1 MRLSLF
7 RRSAFLVFAS
17 VFLLG
22 FGVFV
27 PAQDAPK
34 PEVTPKSFVGDWKGT
49 LNVGTIKLDL
59 ILHIVADA
67 DGKTLSGTFDS
78 PDQGAMGI
86 KLDSVTSNG
95 ATFNF
100 EFKRGNLTYS
110 GNLTGDGSKISG
122 TFTQGSS
129 FPLDFSRATGPIAPK
144 TRPQDPKKP
153 YPYKEEDVSFENPA
167 AAGVKLAGTLTIPAD
182 AKGPVPVVVLIT
194 GSGPQNRDEFLLG
207 HRPFLVLADHLT
219 RNGIAVLRYDDRG
232 VAKSTGN
239 FAAATSA
246 DFASD
251 VEAAIAFLKT
261 RTDIDHKHIG
271 LIGHSE
277 GGLIAPMVAARSTDV
292 AFIVLMAGP
301 GTRGDEILY
310 AQGALIAK
318 AEGISAADIERNTQV
333 QKEFFRILLAEP
345 NPAEADKKMRA
356 AVETVV
362 ADVKDEKKREEE
374 AKQLRGSIGTL
385 NTPWF
390 RYFLTYDPRPALQ
403 KLKIPVLA
411 VNGSLDLQVPCK
423 ENLAEISKALTAAG
437 NRKFKT
443 VELPSLNHLFQ
454 TTKTGAPS
462 EYGSIEETIAPVALE
477 TMSDWLKVQTGLTKP
492 GKTKGGK

>member
-1 MRLSLF
+1 MSSGLRLLSGRLALF
-7 RRSAFLVFAS
+7 FILAMAQLGTVFA
-17 VFLLG
+17 
-22 FGVFV
+22 
-27 PAQDAPK
+27 QEAPK
-34 PEVTPKSFVGDWKGT
+34 TEVGPKAFVGDWKGT
-49 LNVGTIKLDL
+49 LDVGSIKLDL
-59 ILHIVADA
+59 ILHIALEP
-67 DGKTLSGTFDS
+67 DGKTLSGTMDS
-78 PDQGAMGI
+78 PDQGASGL
-86 KLDSVTSNG
+86 KLDSVTSDG
-95 ATFNF
+95 PKFSF
-100 EFKRGNLTYS
+100 VLKRGNIVYA
-110 GNLTGDGSKISG
+110 GNLNGDGTKMSG

-129 FPLDFSRATGPIAPK
+129 LPLDFSRATGPIAAK

-167 AAGVKLAGTLTIPAD
+167 AKDVKLAGTLTLPAD

-239 FAAATSA
+239 FPAATSA
-246 DFASD
+246 DFATD
-251 VEAAIAFLKT
+251 VEAAVAFLKT
-261 RTDIDHKHIG
+261 RKEIDPKRIG

-277 GGLIAPMVAARSTDV
+277 GGLVAPMVAARSKDV

-301 GTRGDEILY
+301 GTRGDEILV

-318 AEGISAADIERNTQV
+318 AEGMAAAAIERNTRV
-333 QKEFFRILLAEP
+333 QKEFFNILLAEP
-345 NPAEADKKMRA
+345 NPAEAEKKMKA

-374 AKQLRGSIGTL
+374 AKILRGSIGTL

-390 RYFLTYDPRPALQ
+390 RFFLAYDPRAALQ

-411 VNGSLDLQVPCK
+411 INGSLDLQVPCR
-423 ENLAEISKALTAAG
+423 ENLGEIEKALKAGG
-437 NRKFKT
+437 NRNFKT
-443 VELPSLNHLFQ
+443 VELPNLNHLFQ

-462 EYGSIEETIAPVALE
+462 EYKYLEETIAPVALE
-477 TMSDWLKVQTGLTKP
+477 TMSEWLKVQTGLAKP
-492 GKTKGGK
+492 GKAVSGK

>member
-7 RRSAFLVFAS
+7 RRSAFLVFVS
-17 VFLLG
+17 VFL
-22 FGVFV
+22 FGISV

-49 LNVGTIKLDL
+49 LTLGVIKLDL
-59 ILHIVADA
+59 ILHIAADA
-67 DGKTLSGTFDS
+67 DGKALSGTFDS
-78 PDQGAMGI
+78 PDQGIAGI

-95 ATFNF
+95 ANFAF
-100 EFKRGNLTYS
+100 EFKRANFSYAGTFE
-110 GNLTGDGSKISG
+110 GEKIKG
-122 TFTQGSS
+122 TFTQGNSV
-129 FPLDFSRATGPIAPK
+129 PLLFSRLTGPVVAK
-144 TRPQDPKKP
+144 ARPQDPKP
-153 YPYKEEDVSFENPA
+153 PFPYKAEDVSFENPA

-207 HRPFLVLADHLT
+207 HKPFLVLADHLT

-239 FAAATSA
+239 FTTATSA

-277 GGLIAPMVAARSTDV
+277 GGLIAPMVAARSKDV

-310 AQGALIAK
+310 AQGELIAR
-318 AEGISAADIERNTQV
+318 AEGTPDPIVKRQRGV
-333 QKEFFRILLAEP
+333 QEAMFKIVQNETDAKVAVEKFEEYLKTSLAEVVDP
-345 NPAEADKKMRA
+345 KDREGRA
-356 AVETVV
+356 N
-362 ADVKDEKKREEE
+362 
-374 AKQLRGSIGTL
+374 QLRGSFLTV
-385 NTPWF
+385 NTAWF
-390 RYFLTYDPRPALQ
+390 RYFLSYDPRPALQ

-411 VNGSLDLQVPCK
+411 INGSLDLQVPCK
-423 ENLAEISKALTAAG
+423 ENLAEISKALTTAG
-437 NRKFKT
+437 NRNFKT
-443 VELPSLNHLFQ
+443 VELPNLNHLFQ
-454 TTKTGAPS
+454 TTKTGAVS
-462 EYGSIEETIAPVALE
+462 EYGDLTETIAPVALD
-477 TMSDWLKVQTGLTKP
+477 TMSDWLKVQTGLAKP

>member
-1 MRLSLF
+1 MRH
-7 RRSAFLVFAS
+7 RRSKSALLVFAS
-17 VFLLG
+17 LFLFL
-22 FGVFV
+22 FGVSV

-34 PEVTPKSFVGDWKGT
+34 PEVAPKSFAGDWKGT
-49 LNVGTIKLDL
+49 LNVGGIKLDL
-59 ILHIVADA
+59 ILHIVVDA

-78 PDQGAMGI
+78 PDQGVSGI

-100 EFKRGNLTYS
+100 EFKRAGIAYTGTLQGS
-110 GNLTGDGSKISG
+110 GADISG

-129 FPLDFSRATGPIAPK
+129 APLDFKRATGPIAEK
-144 TRPQDPKKP
+144 VRPQDPKKP
-153 YPYKEEDVSFENPA
+153 YPYKEEEVSFDNPA
-167 AAGVKLAGTLTIPAD
+167 ATGVTLAGTLTIPAD

-194 GSGPQNRDEFLLG
+194 GSGPQNRDEFLLK

-232 VAKSTGN
+232 VAKSKGN
-239 FAAATSA
+239 FTTATSA

-261 RTDIDHKHIG
+261 RSDIDRTRIG

-277 GGLIAPMVAARSTDV
+277 GGLIAPMVAAKSKDV
-292 AFIVLMAGP
+292 AFIVMMAGP

-318 AEGISAADIERNTQV
+318 AEGMKAANIERNTQI
-333 QKEFFRILLAEP
+333 QKEFFKILLAEP
-345 NPAEADKKMRA
+345 NPAEAEKKMRA
-356 AVETVV
+356 VVDAMV
-362 ADVKDEKKREEE
+362 ADEKDEKKRQEE
-374 AKQLRGSIGTL
+374 AKQLSGSIVTL

-390 RYFLTYDPRPALQ
+390 RFFLTYDPRATLQ

-411 VNGSLDLQVPCK
+411 INGSLDLQVPCK
-423 ENLAEISKALTAAG
+423 ENLGEIEKALKAGG

-443 VELPSLNHLFQ
+443 VELPNLNHLFQ

-462 EYGSIEETIAPVALE
+462 EYGYIEETIAPVALE
-477 TMSDWLKVQTGLTKP
+477 TMSEWLKVQTGLAKP
-492 GKTKGGK
+492 GKAGK